1 MSHLVLIDRTST
13 SSSQSLHTLI
23 LQLTPDTASHLR
35 YHRIDMAEPTADEI
49 ASQITKELGQTAFAC
64 TSLTPLSGGHANF
77 IFRGKLQKPLD
88 DGTAEIA
95 IKHGEGFVALSP
107 GLKLSTSRCVG

>member
-1 MSHLVLIDRTST
+1 MYLVRFDRKFT
-13 SSSQSLHTLI
+13 SSSQSLHASI
-23 LQLTPDTASHLR
+23 LQLIPDTIIFIPTL
-35 YHRIDMAEPTADEI
+35 YDMAEPTADEI
-49 ASQITKELGQTAFAC
+49 ASQVKQELGQTAFAC
-64 TSLTPLSGGHANF
+64 TSLTPLSGGNANF

-107 GLKLSTSRCVG
+107 ALKLSTSRCVG